1 MLPPGPLKSTCF
13 GYRKEVSILSSARAS
28 ELRQVLAPPGSP
40 DTQPSPPFAE
50 IATQI
55 SLNGRFAALLSSTVL
70 LFAGQH
76 TPHKLFLQ
84 VLFSPNVLRT
94 NHVVLDLLCHSTLV
108 PTVAGAV
115 SSAFAAAARRVLGV
129 SRLNCLIL

>member
-1 MLPPGPLKSTCF
+1 M
-13 GYRKEVSILSSARAS
+13 
-28 ELRQVLAPPGSP
+28 
-40 DTQPSPPFAE
+40 
-50 IATQI
+50 
-55 SLNGRFAALLSSTVL
+55 SSTVL